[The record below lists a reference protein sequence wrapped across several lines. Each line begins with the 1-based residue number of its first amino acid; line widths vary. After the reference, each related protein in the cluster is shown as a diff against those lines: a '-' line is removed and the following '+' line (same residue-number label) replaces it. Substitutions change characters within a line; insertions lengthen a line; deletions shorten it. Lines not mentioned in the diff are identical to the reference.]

1 MNRKTQEEVILIIQ
15 KALKLKSGV
24 LSIKSSSN
32 DVKKWDSLGH
42 LNILVALDSSFEG
55 KISKIKKMA
64 TANSIKSIINLLNK
78 NSFLK

>member
-24 LSIKSSSN
+24 LSIKNSSN
-32 DVKKWDSLGH
+32 DVKNWDSLGH
-42 LNILVALDSSFEG
+42 LNILVALDSSFDG
-55 KISKIKKMA
+55 KIFNIKKMA

>member
-1 MNRKTQEEVILIIQ
+1 MNRKTQEEVIQIIQ

-24 LSIKSSSN
+24 LSIKNSSN
-32 DVKKWDSLGH
+32 DVKNWDSLGH
-42 LNILVALDSSFEG
+42 LNILVALDSSFDG
-55 KISKIKKMA
+55 KISKIKEIA

>member
-15 KALKLKSGV
+15 KALELKSGV

-42 LNILVALDSSFEG
+42 LNILVALDSSFDG
-55 KISKIKKMA
+55 KISKIKEMA
-64 TANSIKSIINLLNK
+64 TANSIESIINLLNK

>member
-1 MNRKTQEEVILIIQ
+1 MNRKTQEEVFLIIQ
-15 KALKLKSGV
+15 KALELKSGV

-32 DVKKWDSLGH
+32 DVKNWDSLGH
-42 LNILVALDSSFEG
+42 LNILVALDSSFDG
-55 KISKIKKMA
+55 KISKIKEMA

>member
-24 LSIKSSSN
+24 LSIKNSSN
-32 DVKKWDSLGH
+32 DVKNWDSLGH
-42 LNILVALDSSFEG
+42 LNILVALDSSFDG
-55 KISKIKKMA
+55 KISKIKEMA